1 MVRYSL
7 DSATNLED
15 FSLSNQL
22 SNNNNNNSFDY
33 SQQRDVPK
41 PTVPPNFNDTN
52 SYSLK
57 DSNEMMVQNLTE
69 NCDNTM
75 YTPLSSQPN
84 NFDRVNF
91 GNGDLFNSENINKDE
106 LNQNIPNNIER
117 TETTNYPYNIKTIYG
132 GDVPNKLKE
141 NIKKKKKRKD
151 KIMKNIEESYEN
163 KILVEQKKN
172 NELKSVYIALISLG
186 IIVGFGFLFKK
197 IKN

>member
-7 DSATNLED
+7 DSAINLED

-22 SNNNNNNSFDY
+22 SNNNHNFDY

-41 PTVPPNFNDTN
+41 PIEPPNFQDDRD
-52 SYSLK
+52 YSLK
-57 DSNEMMVQNLTE
+57 DSNNMMVRDLTE

-75 YTPLSSQPN
+75 YKPLSSQPN

-91 GNGDLFNSENINKDE
+91 GNEDLFNSENIQKDE

-132 GDVPNKLKE
+132 GDVPNNLKEKSKKLK
-141 NIKKKKKRKD
+141 KKS
-151 KIMKNIEESYEN
+151 KIVKNIEESYEN
-163 KILVEQKKN
+163 KILVEQKKK
-172 NELKSVYIALISLG
+172 NELKSVYIALIGLG

-197 IKN
+197 IKS